1 MKDIKFIKTTQIMIF
16 PSDDIDFYGI
26 NNDET
31 LQVIIS
37 KYQLSK
43 VTLPAQFSA
52 SLPQILL
59 QNGSFRQK
67 QSKFIIEQL
76 IIEERKIVINIL
88 SDSDTSNAFYSD
100 LRALLISLDL
110 RQSKGSYKPL
120 ISTYETTCILK
131 LNFKFEQ
138 LCPQIPIRKLEN
150 KISKN
155 TTYSSSVSIIPS
167 SLRFQIS
174 YDKIPRKL
182 LKNKISISDK
192 YFVIELREKTDPD
205 DQFYFTI
212 SPTDTETH
220 FELIKILEDT
230 LS

>member
-43 VTLPAQFSA
+43 VTIPAQFSVP
-52 SLPQILL
+52 LPQILL

-88 SDSDTSNAFYSD
+88 SDSTTSNAFYSD
-100 LRALLISLDL
+100 LRTLLIALDL
-110 RQSKGSYKPL
+110 RKSKGSYEPL
-120 ISTYETTCILK
+120 VSTYETTCILK
-131 LNFKFEQ
+131 LNFKFGQ
-138 LCPQIPIRKLEN
+138 LCPRIPITKLEN
-150 KISKN
+150 KISEN
-155 TTYSSSVSIIPS
+155 VTYSSSVSIIPS

-174 YDKIPRKL
+174 YDKIPEKL

-192 YFVIELREKTDPD
+192 HFVIELREKTDPD
-205 DQFYFTI
+205 DQLYFTA